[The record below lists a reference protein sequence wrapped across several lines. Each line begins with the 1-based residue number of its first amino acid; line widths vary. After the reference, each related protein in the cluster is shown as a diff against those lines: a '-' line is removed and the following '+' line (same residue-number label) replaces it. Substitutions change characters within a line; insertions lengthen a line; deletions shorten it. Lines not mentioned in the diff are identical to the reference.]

1 MVSIYEGSTVLKKTE
16 QDAMRMSLSS
26 SITGGLDVADLSS
39 VWNRNQNAADID
51 ASIAEEVTQKYKQ
64 NKLLEF
70 QDSELEE
77 DFFEKYFFNSIKTH
91 RAFCLIVPGLYF
103 LFMINAVA
111 TKSYVS
117 LFVYLILAG
126 GTLGVYF
133 YLRTKNYRRF
143 QYQLCAGLVMYH
155 AYGLAIQ
162 RQLISNEIEE
172 KRLMLN
178 DGRNLAVFYVFVLYS
193 GMMSLRLTLRTIIK
207 IWVAVIIGYY
217 IMISFLELT
226 TPEQYLDCTFFLGV
240 ISISL
245 GVAAYSTES
254 ANRNQEVRRAG
265 ILRHT
270 EEVTK
275 EKMITEKL
283 LLNILPVKIARRL
296 MDHEDVIAD
305 HYDNV
310 TVLFA
315 DLVGWTEIARSLG
328 PTESIGLLN
337 EIVSNFDRMTL
348 AYKIEKIKT
357 IGDGYLVAC
366 GLPEAMDADQ
376 SCRIMADF
384 ALDVLVV
391 LDALSR
397 SKGVKLDVTM
407 GLHTGTVVAGV
418 IGKTKF
424 LYDLW
429 GDSVNTASRMQS
441 HGDAGKI
448 HVTERVHQL
457 LGDEYEFE
465 KRPVMEI
472 KGKGEMQTYFLTS
485 RKAGRRTMTT
495 RDDGKEGTKTD
506 GEEKKLEEAKSGED
520 DPMKKMSRKE
530 RKSKEALRKKNAELD
545 EQLEAQIKQKWGLL
559 YFVDSNLEGPFSKL
573 QDQILEDRMPYFTGF
588 LIFIE
593 LISGLDMFAF
603 HSEYIAFYYKVFGT
617 IASVQLA
624 TMIVGH
630 YARRSA
636 PGLNTFNLVIN
647 RLGFVVL
654 YAFLRREASLST
666 RFVFFLNA
674 MTTVVMYKA
683 SQAPYRVVRRIEFS
697 LFIAFLLILRG
708 INPEIGLD
716 LTGIMTYFGQLIYGH
731 ETAKHVEKQAR
742 REFLLSNAADEERKK
757 VVKQREESERLLHNI
772 LPEALIN
779 RMRDGSVKLID
790 QYDMASVLF
799 ADIVGF
805 TVLSSKLDAPSI
817 VKMLNNLFSQVDTV
831 AEMKGLEKIKTIG
844 DAYMVVAGLP
854 YPRPDHA
861 KIAVEMALEMVRIV
875 QSLPEIEGL
884 RVNVRIGVHSGPV
897 VGGIIGASKMVFD
910 IWGKN
915 VNIASKME
923 SNGTPGC
930 VNVSHVTRDLIGD
943 GEGIVFEKREKVV
956 KYGDQTIEL
965 YYAKS
970 QDSVAISTVV
980 QDW

>member
-1 MVSIYEGSTVLKKTE
+1 MVDIYNPKANE
-16 QDAMRMSLSS
+16 DHDIRRMSLSS
-26 SITGGLDVADLSS
+26 SVTGGLDIADLSS
-39 VWNRNQNAADID
+39 VWNRKSDLTDVDN
-51 ASIAEEVTQKYKQ
+51 SIAEEIQNKYKM
-64 NKLLEF
+64 NKWLEF
-70 QDSELEE
+70 EDPELEE
-77 DFFEKYFFNSIKTH
+77 EFFEKYFFNSIRTH
-91 RAFCLIVPGLYF
+91 RAFCLIVPGIYF
-103 LFMINAVA
+103 LFILVA
-111 TKSYVS
+111 AMRKAYNS
-117 LFVYLILAG
+117 II
-126 GTLGVYF
+126 VYF
-133 YLRTKNYRRF
+133 FLGSSTLIAYFLLKRKDYHKL
-143 QYQLCAGLVMYH
+143 QLQSMIFMVFFHAVGL
-155 AYGLAIQ
+155 GIQ
-162 RQLISNEIEE
+162 RQISPNPLEE
-172 KRLMLN
+172 KQLLIN
-178 DGRNLAVFYVFVLYS
+178 NGRNFAVTFIFVLYS
-193 GMMSLRLTLRTIIK
+193 GMMSLRFTLKLIFK
-207 IWVAVIIGYY
+207 IWLFVIVNFFIQMS
-217 IMISFLELT
+217 IFELT
-226 TPEQYLDCTFFLGV
+226 EPIEYLDCTFFLGIV
-240 ISISL
+240 SLSL
-245 GVAAYSTES
+245 GSAAYFTERG
-254 ANRNQEVRRAG
+254 NRNQEIRRAG

-965 YYAKS
+965 YYARPEG
-970 QDSVAISTVV
+970 THNPMVV
-980 QDW
+980 KDW